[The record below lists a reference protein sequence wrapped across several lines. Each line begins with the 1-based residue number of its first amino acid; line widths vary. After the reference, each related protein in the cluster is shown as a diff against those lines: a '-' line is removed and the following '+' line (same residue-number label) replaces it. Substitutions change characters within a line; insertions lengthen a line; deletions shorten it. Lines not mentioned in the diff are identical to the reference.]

1 MKYNTVLFDFDGTL
15 ANSNELINLTHL
27 TILEELFP
35 GKYDMTSVRQF
46 NGPSLEEV
54 YGMFDADRTVELV
67 NKYRM
72 LNNQLHDK
80 MILPFD
86 GVEKEL
92 TVLKE
97 AGVKLAIVSA
107 KRVDMIKRG
116 LKVLGI
122 EDIIEV
128 IIGSDLYTHPKP
140 DPEPIY
146 QALEEL
152 NESLDSVVMV
162 GDSKHDLAAAQ
173 NAGIPSVF
181 VSWSEKTLAEMDP
194 YKPVYTVSSMAEL
207 SELILRNEST

>member
-107 KRVDMIKRG
+107 K
-116 LKVLGI
+116 
-122 EDIIEV
+122 
-128 IIGSDLYTHPKP
+128 
-140 DPEPIY
+140 
-146 QALEEL
+146 
-152 NESLDSVVMV
+152 
-162 GDSKHDLAAAQ
+162 
-173 NAGIPSVF
+173 
-181 VSWSEKTLAEMDP
+181 
-194 YKPVYTVSSMAEL
+194 
-207 SELILRNEST
+207 

>member
-15 ANSNELINLTHL
+15 ANSNELISLTHL

-35 GKYDMTSVRQF
+35 GKYDRISVRQF

-54 YGMFDADRTVELV
+54 YGMFDADRTIELV
-67 NKYRM
+67 DRYRM
-72 LNNQLHDK
+72 LNNQLHDQ
-80 MILPFD
+80 MIRPFD

-146 QALEEL
+146 RALEEL
-152 NESLDSVVMV
+152 NESLDSVIMV

-181 VSWSEKTLAEMDP
+181 VLWSEKTLAEMHP

-207 SELILRNEST
+207 SELILQNEST

>member
-1 MKYNTVLFDFDGTL
+1 
-15 ANSNELINLTHL
+15 
-27 TILEELFP
+27 
-35 GKYDMTSVRQF
+35 
-46 NGPSLEEV
+46 
-54 YGMFDADRTVELV
+54 
-67 NKYRM
+67 
-72 LNNQLHDK
+72 
-80 MILPFD
+80 
-86 GVEKEL
+86 
-92 TVLKE
+92 
-97 AGVKLAIVSA
+97 
-107 KRVDMIKRG
+107 MIKRG

>member
-194 YKPVYTVSSMAEL
+194 YKPIYTVSSMAEL